1 MLWFSFVGCDADGYA
16 NGESLA
22 ASCNSE
28 RVRDWV
34 RAHGEK
40 SVNCGGNSSS
50 PPGRSAPTRRRR
62 GR

>member
-28 RVRDWV
+28 HVRDWV

-50 PPGRSAPTRRRR
+50 PPG
-62 GR
+62 